1 MVFVGSKILNMFNIF
16 LKVLVGN
23 ICNISDLYWFY
34 GVEVV
39 EFVILKFIV
48 VFKMDKVIVIFL
60 FL

>member
-1 MVFVGSKILNMFNIF
+1 MFVGSKIYNMFNIF

-23 ICNISDLYWFY
+23 ICNISGFYWFY
-34 GVEVV
+34 GVEVI